1 MYNMCINVYLFMEIY
16 FYILDFGGGFE
27 WEELVREVVVWGIAG
42 VVIFVD
48 VDFVCGR
55 VVYIGVFIVF
65 LY

>member
-1 MYNMCINVYLFMEIY
+1 MEIY
-16 FYILDFGGGFE
+16 FYILDFVGGFE

>member
-16 FYILDFGGGFE
+16 FYILDFVGGFE
-27 WEELVREVVVWGIAG
+27 WEELVGEVVVWGIAG

-48 VDFVCGR
+48 VDFVCGG